1 MSVAPERLEAAK
13 RVVEGEGFVVLKVK
27 SYQDAQRR
35 HAIAK
40 SEAQWCRDELARTQR
55 WAEQDLGAEIRDL
68 RARVTF
74 LYGAAFAA
82 GCTREELAGQ
92 SDGRLPSRPTA
103 RGGRA

>member
-1 MSVAPERLEAAK
+1 MSTRVQVAQNLLES
-13 RVVEGEGFVVLKVK
+13 EGFVVLRAK

-40 SEAQWCRDELARTQR
+40 HEAQWCRDELARTQR

-82 GCTREELAGQ
+82 GCTREQLAGQ
-92 SDGRLPSRPTA
+92 PDGRLPSRPTA